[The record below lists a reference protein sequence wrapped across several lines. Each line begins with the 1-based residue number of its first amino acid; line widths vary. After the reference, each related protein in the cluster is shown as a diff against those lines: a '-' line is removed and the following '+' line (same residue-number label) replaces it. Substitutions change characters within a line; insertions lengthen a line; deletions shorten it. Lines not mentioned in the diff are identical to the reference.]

1 MKVLVKEGWTDRDTG
16 KKGEPRLQFV
26 EVKQLHV
33 LETFARKLVVLLNTD
48 LEADFIHKLSHL
60 FKTIKEIIRFRL
72 KSWNLENQADC

>member
-16 KKGEPRLQFV
+16 KESQGCNLLRSNNYRI
-26 EVKQLHV
+26 
-33 LETFARKLVVLLNTD
+33 LETFARKLVVLLNIAD

-72 KSWNLENQADC
+72 KSWN